1 LELDPL
7 RIGSN
12 MFPLIDLS
20 KAEDPFPPLTDDPNP
35 LEAIGRESNVLL
47 LIILDEDDVEEVP
60 P

>member
-1 LELDPL
+1 
-7 RIGSN
+7 